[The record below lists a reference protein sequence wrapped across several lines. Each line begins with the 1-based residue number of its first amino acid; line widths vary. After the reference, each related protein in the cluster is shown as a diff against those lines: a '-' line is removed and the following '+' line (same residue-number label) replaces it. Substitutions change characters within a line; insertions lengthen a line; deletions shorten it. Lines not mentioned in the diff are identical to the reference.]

1 MLLLHMSHPSL
12 PPPTTHTPPRQVYRG
27 GYSPAERRQ
36 MEAELHGGGITAL
49 AATNALEV
57 SLARGFAHKSE
68 GDDMVCL
75 GGHVAS
81 SCLSLG

>member
-1 MLLLHMSHPSL
+1 VLQLVCWCLRPQHPHSGYRMLPGL
-12 PPPTTHTPPRQVYRG
+12 PHFIHARQVYRG

-57 SLARGFAHKSE
+57 SQEHKLWCMQVPWHA
-68 GDDMVCL
+68 G
-75 GGHVAS
+75 AT
-81 SCLSLG
+81 